1 MQTLHLRGDMRPTL
15 HSQIHEWRER
25 TEDGRVQ
32 WVRAGWDTRQWYF
45 TVTTKGDP
53 EWHEIE
59 KPSLELLEALRDVLW
74 RKYQRKRLSW
84 KFVLELDAHIADL
97 KGEQPVA

>member
-1 MQTLHLRGDMRPTL
+1 MRPTL

-32 WVRAGWDTRQWYF
+32 WVKAGWDARQWNF
-45 TVTTKGDP
+45 SITTKDDP
-53 EWHEIE
+53 EWHEVP
-59 KPSLELLEALRDVLW
+59 KPTLEMLEALRDVLW

-84 KFVLELDAHIADL
+84 KFVEDLDAL
-97 KGEQPVA
+97 LEEMRSEQNA